1 VEIYFP
7 DAERRRLFCT
17 GSALR
22 ARFGDALAETICSRL
37 QLLKKARTLALVPV
51 RAPIDR
57 RNDIQHP
64 GSYTVALGAGHRLIF
79 EAVDSNLAAT
89 ACTNPDEIHAVRV
102 ITVAEVP
109 NKDSE
114 K

>member
-7 DAERRRLFCT
+7 DEERRHLFCT

-22 ARFGDALAETICSRL
+22 ARFGDALTETICSRL
-37 QLLKKARTLALVPV
+37 QLLKKARTLALVPI

-57 RNDIQHP
+57 RNDVQHP
-64 GSYTVALGAGHRLIF
+64 GSYSVALGAEHRLIF
-79 EAVDSNLAAT
+79 EAVGADLAAT

-109 NKDSE
+109 SKDPE